1 MHEVTGDDEEPGLT
15 YVLVSGAF
23 TWEKKLTLEANG
35 GNGIG
40 RITSVATSSL
50 SASHPSIVYVIESGD
65 PAAPVALCLS
75 TASFSKFGGHISAFC
90 SSD

>member
-1 MHEVTGDDEEPGLT
+1 MHEVTGDDEEPVLT
-15 YVLVSGAF
+15 SVLVSGAL
-23 TWEKKLTLEANG
+23 TWEKKLALEA
-35 GNGIG
+35 NGIG

-50 SASHPSIVYVIESGD
+50 SASHPSTVYVIESGD

-75 TASFSKFGGHISAFC
+75 TASFSKFGGHISAGW